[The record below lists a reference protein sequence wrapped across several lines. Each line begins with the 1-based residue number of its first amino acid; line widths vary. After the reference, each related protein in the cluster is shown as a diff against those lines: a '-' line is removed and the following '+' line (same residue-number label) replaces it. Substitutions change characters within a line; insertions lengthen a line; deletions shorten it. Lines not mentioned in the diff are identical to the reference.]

1 MSEKQVEMKRMTK
14 KKDEEEE
21 ESGSEYT
28 GSEYT
33 DESGSEEKRTDSEDD
48 DASSEEEEQKIEQK
62 TEEESKE
69 NTMKNKKP
77 VGLLIERPVGWTTKG
92 VIPSRLGFRKT
103 RGFLLTLNVLLA
115 ILSICAIQVICLYR
129 GMCSNSD
136 DPTVPDSI
144 GLSIVPLAL
153 FGILLVC
160 PLGFWSSQSRFSS
173 KVWRYHLALSTIY
186 VVILLAM
193 IIVGAV
199 EYLDMLEIR
208 PCIVVDATSG
218 ANCTGWDEL
227 STTQRNRFQN
237 DESEFETEINKNGAA
252 VGIFGCLGCFICII
266 DVLISSCLLCS
277 GTDEILDDD
286 GMDLPLTTMF
296 STGAATLGS
305 GDFERRSHGDTT
317 KED

>member
-1 MSEKQVEMKRMTK
+1 MTK
-14 KKDEEEE
+14 KKKKEEEEEE

-33 DESGSEEKRTDSEDD
+33 DESEAEEEKHTDSEDD
-48 DASSEEEEQKIEQK
+48 DVSSEEEEQIEQK
-62 TEEESKE
+62 TEESKE
-69 NTMKNKKP
+69 NTMKNTKP

-103 RGFLLTLNVLLA
+103 RGFLFTLNVLLA

-160 PLGFWSSQSRFSS
+160 PLGFWSSQSRLSS
-173 KVWRYHLALSTIY
+173 KVWRYHLVLSTIY
-186 VVILLAM
+186 AIILLAM

-208 PCIVVDATSG
+208 PCIVVDASSVT
-218 ANCTGWDEL
+218 NCTGWDEL

-277 GTDEILDDD
+277 GTDENLDDD
-286 GMDLPLTTMF
+286 GGMDLPLTTMF
-296 STGAATLGS
+296 STATATLGQS
-305 GDFERRSHGDTT
+305 GDFESRSHGD